1 MDSKLGLISQEGQ
14 EEGMGEA
21 WEGAEKSLPGLPLGK
36 PRFLFPESCSD
47 VTPVAPDPALC
58 PP

>member
-47 VTPVAPDPALC
+47 VTPGAPDPALC